1 MPAAGLGYGQT
12 EQLGFIDLDRG
23 SFRIIGRGGEFGRT
37 EFHGHRNLHGVGT
50 ALRGSGRGVAVQR
63 DFELGR
69 RIVRVVA
76 HVEGIRCFA
85 RAPFCFT
92 GRCRMSVG
100 INIRNGGPG
109 RGDCG
114 NRVRLGYGT
123 GVGFLSGCGPR
134 PAGSVGFDRR
144 LSSTFFGWAVVV
156 RFTPASLTAP
166 AAPSAAAALAVAAF
180 APIGVGPFFVRRLGI
195 LASV

>member
-50 ALRGSGRGVAVQR
+50 ALRGSGGGVAVQR

-69 RIVRVVA
+69 RIVRMVA
-76 HVEGIRCFA
+76 HVEGIRCFVY
-85 RAPFCFT
+85 APFWFVGLCGMGGGLRSCDGRL
-92 GRCRMSVG
+92 GRC
-100 INIRNGGPG
+100 G
-109 RGDCG
+109 RLC
-114 NRVRLGYGT
+114 RVRLGCGT

-134 PAGSVGFDRR
+134 PAGAVRFDGS
-144 LSSTFFGWAVVV
+144 LSSAFFGWAVVV

-180 APIGVGPFFVRRLGI
+180 APIGVGPCFVRRLGI